1 MCSFENTD
9 GGKELW
15 HAELNFLQFARNI
28 TELQDD
34 AQRGISLVQHCM
46 DYGNSAEGL
55 AARAQAGATGSSVIR
70 QYLVNS
76 DHCTHWFIRSL
87 HVWCP
92 HSAYFYVYP
101 IM

>member
-1 MCSFENTD
+1 M
-9 GGKELW
+9 W

-76 DHCTHWFIRSL
+76 DHCTHWFIGLYMFGALTL
-87 HVWCP
+87 HI
-92 HSAYFYVYP
+92 FYVYP